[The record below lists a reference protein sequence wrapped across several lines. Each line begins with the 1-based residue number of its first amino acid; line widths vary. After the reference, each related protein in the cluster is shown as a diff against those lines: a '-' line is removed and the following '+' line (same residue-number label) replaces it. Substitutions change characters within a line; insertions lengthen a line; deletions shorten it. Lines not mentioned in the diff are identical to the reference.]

1 MRVASL
7 DIGTNTF
14 LCLICEVE
22 NGRITEIYEDLCEV
36 VRLGEGVHAHR
47 KFSQAALERAEATLT
62 YFRRRMDDL
71 SVEKV
76 SAVATSA
83 ARDVSNKQGLLDMAF
98 GLQIPLRII
107 SGKEEARLTFL
118 GAMAGCLWP
127 STDVVVVDI
136 GGGSTEIIS
145 IDANDQ
151 VVSHSFDLGVVR
163 LKEMFFHRQPPTA
176 KAYKECEYFVR
187 SELAKY
193 ASVFQINKQK
203 FTLAV
208 AGTPTTLAAVSQSID
223 FSQSQ
228 IEGYSLSLAEISQ
241 WEERFLSM
249 TLEEIQGLPG
259 MHEKRADVILAG
271 TLLLRMIGDYL
282 DIQEYVVSTRGVRFG
297 LAQSLN

>member
-1 MRVASL
+1 
-7 DIGTNTF
+7 
-14 LCLICEVE
+14 
-22 NGRITEIYEDLCEV
+22 
-36 VRLGEGVHAHR
+36 
-47 KFSQAALERAEATLT
+47 
-62 YFRRRMDDL
+62 
-71 SVEKV
+71 
-76 SAVATSA
+76 
-83 ARDVSNKQGLLDMAF
+83 
-98 GLQIPLRII
+98 
-107 SGKEEARLTFL
+107 
-118 GAMAGCLWP
+118 
-127 STDVVVVDI
+127 
-136 GGGSTEIIS
+136 
-145 IDANDQ
+145 
-151 VVSHSFDLGVVR
+151 
-163 LKEMFFHRQPPTA
+163 
-176 KAYKECEYFVR
+176 
-187 SELAKY
+187 LAKY